1 MKIIR
6 LENGQFATINDVE
19 RELGSLIS
27 YYIGVDACELF
38 EDYIDEL
45 KDEINDYK
53 RRYEDLL
60 CE

>member
-1 MKIIR
+1 MKTIR
-6 LENGQFATINDVE
+6 LNNGEMATINDVE
-19 RELGSLIS
+19 RELGSLIWH
-27 YYIGVDACELF
+27 YIGADACELF

-60 CE
+60 

>member
-1 MKIIR
+1 MTVIR
-6 LENGQFATINDVE
+6 LNNGQFATINDVE

-27 YYIGVDACELF
+27 YYIGADACGLF

-45 KDEINDYK
+45 KDEIDDYK

-60 CE
+60 